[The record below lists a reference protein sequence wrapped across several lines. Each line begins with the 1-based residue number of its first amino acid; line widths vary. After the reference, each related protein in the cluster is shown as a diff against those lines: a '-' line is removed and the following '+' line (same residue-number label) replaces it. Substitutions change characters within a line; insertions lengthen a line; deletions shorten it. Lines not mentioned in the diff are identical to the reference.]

1 MTTKII
7 VIVGASIAAVVLMY
21 VLGKLA
27 DGKPDDSEKK
37 DTEQKS

>member
-7 VIVGASIAAVVLMY
+7 VIVGVSVTAVVLMF

-27 DGKPDDSEKK
+27 DGKPTEDGKK
-37 DTEQKS
+37 EAQKD